1 MKTKSFFS
9 DDAIQRI
16 ASGNE
21 TTQTLISLDMLKK
34 VLKPH
39 EMRNVLGG
47 SDETGGTCGF
57 SGVEKGNGPSE
68 MCWKPI
74 CGISKDDAM
83 GWQSY
88 CGGNWCCDSCGQ
100 NGYC

>member
-21 TTQTLISLDMLKK
+21 PTQTLISIDLLKN

-39 EMRNVLGG
+39 QLRNVLGG
-47 SDETGGTCGF
+47 SDESESGWCDGLKTCTSKKDCDTLTQNCGLDCK
-57 SGVEKGNGPSE
+57 GVKK
-68 MCWKPI
+68 C
-74 CGISKDDAM
+74 
-83 GWQSY
+83 Y
-88 CGGNWCCDSCGQ
+88 
-100 NGYC
+100 